1 MGYPTKT
8 LAAEGESGTVLISYR
23 SHYTAGGEDT
33 WSWPWDTSDDADVR
47 DPDPHKELPEVTTLY
62 DVAYTPSAT
71 PISSYT
77 VEVIP
82 LVEGEEPEFLTEP
95 FTSAYG
101 YDADG
106 SFTMKK
112 RVGEKDLS
120 IGSIPHPAD
129 YQRTGEKALAA
140 PVFHV
145 RVQWDDETMD
155 TYALKEETP

>member
-1 MGYPTKT
+1 M
-8 LAAEGESGTVLISYR
+8 
-23 SHYTAGGEDT
+23 
-33 WSWPWDTSDDADVR
+33 
-47 DPDPHKELPEVTTLY
+47 
-62 DVAYTPSAT
+62 AYTPSAT

-106 SFTMKK
+106 SVTVKK
-112 RVGEKDLS
+112 TLGPLYAPLS
-120 IGSIPHPAD
+120 NLPHLAD